1 MSICQ
6 PDPPVG
12 RIFGARVAQRRACT
26 YWPNPSSLPVC
37 LCWAECSKELS
48 RTINSLQ
55 LAPPHDEGHI
65 ISAVVGHSH
74 TFSRTLSPLQVY
86 SGTRVLRPEPMIRDP
101 PVRCFTHGVN
111 ICRQP
116 CPRRHMGALLRESV
130 LYTRRRYAGGELLE
144 LEDRLRKVN
153 STDEQF
159 A

>member
-1 MSICQ
+1 MYVLAEPLFITGL
-6 PDPPVG
+6 PMLG
-12 RIFGARVAQRRACT
+12 RVLQGIVTHNQ
-26 YWPNPSSLPVC
+26 LP
-37 LCWAECSKELS
+37 
-48 RTINSLQ
+48 LQ

-65 ISAVVGHSH
+65 ISADVGHSH
-74 TFSRTLSPLQVY
+74 TFSRTPSPLQVY

-144 LEDRLRKVN
+144 LADRLRKVN
-153 STDEQF
+153 LTDEQLV
-159 A
+159 